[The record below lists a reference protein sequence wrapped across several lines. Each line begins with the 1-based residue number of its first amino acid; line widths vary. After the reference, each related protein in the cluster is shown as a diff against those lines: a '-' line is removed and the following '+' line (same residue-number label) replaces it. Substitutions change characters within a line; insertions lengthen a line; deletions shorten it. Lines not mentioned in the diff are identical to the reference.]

1 MAATADMTFERGLPA
16 SVDAERSIL
25 GAILLDNHAYNEAAE
40 RLRADDFALDSHQR
54 IFARMAELIDG
65 GRAVDIVTLAEELA
79 KRKEVESIGGVAYLA
94 SLTEGLPRRLSIE
107 EYVRIVKDKSL
118 LRQLINICSTA
129 ITRAADQSEEALEV
143 LNAAES
149 SLLEVTEKGIT
160 RGFTSVHE
168 IVAGSFKSIDNLY
181 KQGQHQVTGLRT
193 FLTKFDEMTAGLQP
207 SELII
212 IAARPS
218 MGKT

>member
-1 MAATADMTFERGLPA
+1 MPAA
-16 SVDAERSIL
+16 
-25 GAILLDNHAYNEAAE
+25 
-40 RLRADDFALDSHQR
+40 
-54 IFARMAELIDG
+54 
-65 GRAVDIVTLAEELA
+65 
-79 KRKEVESIGGVAYLA
+79 RKLSPWAGVAWLA

-118 LRQLINICSTA
+118 LRQLINICSMA

-160 RGFTSVHE
+160 RSFSAVHE
-168 IVAGSFKSIDNLY
+168 IVAGSFGTIDNLY

-193 FLTKFDEMTAGLQP
+193 FLTKFDEMTSGLQK
-207 SELII
+207 SELTI

-218 MGKT
+218 MGKTALAINIAQNAAIKRRQGRGHLLAGNVEGVAAAPHARLRSSWWAQRRFRPAFCRAKIATN